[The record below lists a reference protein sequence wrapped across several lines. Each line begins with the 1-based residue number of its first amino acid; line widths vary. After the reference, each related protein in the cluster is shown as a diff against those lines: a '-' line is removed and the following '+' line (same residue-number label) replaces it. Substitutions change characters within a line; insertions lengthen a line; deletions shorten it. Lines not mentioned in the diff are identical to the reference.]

1 MSHYHHLSISERE
14 SIWES
19 VLKGKSLRQIASE
32 LGRNV
37 STISREIRR
46 NRQAHG
52 YRPSEAQDS
61 YAHRRLRCRRRL
73 ILAGGELRD
82 IVAGLITGE
91 QWSPEQIANRLA
103 LEWGRP
109 MVSYATIYRALQNGC
124 MEPKGKRKK
133 NRQGRYP
140 MQKHL
145 RRKGWR
151 GKGREKYTPLAH
163 IHQTIE
169 ERPKSAQNRTQFGHW
184 EGDLVYSS
192 FHKVYIVTLVERR
205 SRYLLTGIS
214 KTRRPEEVAEV
225 IYELL
230 KPLPQQKLRSI
241 TLDRGSEF
249 AQHSKITE
257 KLPYA
262 SFYFAHSHAPW
273 ERGTNE
279 NTNGLLRQYI
289 PKRTYKV
296 PFSKELLCEFTKKLN
311 HRPRKCLG
319 WKSPSEVFS
328 HKVLHLT

>member
-19 VLKGKSLRQIASE
+19 VLKGKSLRQIAID
-32 LGRNV
+32 LGRSV
-37 STISREIRR
+37 STISRELRR
-46 NRQAHG
+46 NRKKRG
-52 YRPSEAQDS
+52 YRPSVAQAC
-61 YAHRRLRCRRRL
+61 YASRRLRCRRHL
-73 ILAGGELRD
+73 KLSSGELRST
-82 IVAGLITGE
+82 VVRLITGE

-103 LEWGRP
+103 LEHGSRV
-109 MVSYATIYRALQNGC
+109 VSYATIYRALRNGY
-124 MEPKGKRKK
+124 MEPKGTRK
-133 NRQGRYP
+133 NQGGRYP

-151 GKGREKYTPLAH
+151 GTGGNGHTPLAH

-192 FHKVYIVTLVERR
+192 FYKLYIVTLVDRR

-214 KTRRPEEVAEV
+214 KTKQPEEVAQV
-225 IYELL
+225 ITEMLQQ
-230 KPLPQQKLRSI
+230 LPRNKVRTI
-241 TLDRGSEF
+241 TLDRGMEF

-257 KLPYA
+257 KIPNA

-279 NTNGLLRQYI
+279 NTNGLLRQYV

-296 PFSKELLCEFTKKLN
+296 PFSPELLREFTNKLN
-311 HRPRKCLG
+311 LRPRKCLG

-328 HKVLHLT
+328 HKVLLLT

>member
-14 SIWES
+14 SIWEF
-19 VLKGKSLRQIASE
+19 VLHGKSLRQIAIE

-37 STISREIRR
+37 STISRELKR
-46 NRQAHG
+46 NRSKRG
-52 YRPSEAQDS
+52 YRPSVAQEN
-61 YAHRRLRCRRRL
+61 YACRRLCCRRHRV
-73 ILAGGELRD
+73 LARGELRNK
-82 IVAGLITGE
+82 VVNLIAKE
-91 QWSPEQIANRLA
+91 QWSPEQISNRLA
-103 LEWGRP
+103 LECGKP
-109 MVSYATIYRALQNGC
+109 VVSYTTIYRALRSGY
-124 MEPKGKRKK
+124 MEPKGTRKNK
-133 NRQGRYP
+133 SGRYP

-151 GKGREKYTPLAH
+151 GKGSNGHSPLTH

-169 ERPKSAQNRTQFGHW
+169 ERPKPAQNRTQFGHW

-192 FHKVYIVTLVERR
+192 FYKLYIVTLVDRR

-214 KTRRPEEVAEV
+214 KTKQPEEVAEV
-225 IYELL
+225 ITDMLR
-230 KPLPQQKLRSI
+230 PLPQNKLRTI
-241 TLDRGSEF
+241 TLDRGMEF

-257 KLPYA
+257 KIPNA

-279 NTNGLLRQYI
+279 NTNGLLRQYV

-296 PFSKELLCEFTKKLN
+296 PFSPELLREFTEKLN

>member
-14 SIWES
+14 SIWKS
-19 VLKGKSLRQIASE
+19 VITGKSLRQIALE

-37 STISREIRR
+37 STISRELKR
-46 NRQAHG
+46 NRPGQE
-52 YRPSEAQDS
+52 YRPSVAQDA
-61 YAHRRLRCRRRL
+61 YNQRRCHCRRHL
-73 ILAGGELRD
+73 MLAKGSLRD
-82 IVAGLITGE
+82 TVVKLITKE

-103 LEWGRP
+103 LEHGVRV
-109 MVSYATIYRALQNGC
+109 VSYSTIYRALSCGC
-124 MEPKGKRKK
+124 MEPKGKRKR

-151 GKGREKYTPLAH
+151 GKGKSRKPLAH
-163 IHQTIE
+163 IHQTID
-169 ERPKSAQNRTQFGHW
+169 ERPKSAQDRTQFGHW

-192 FHKVYIVTLVERR
+192 FHKVSVVTLVERY

-214 KTRRPEEVAEV
+214 KTKQPEEVAEV
-225 IYELL
+225 IFELL
-230 KPLPQQKLRSI
+230 KPLPTRKLRTI
-241 TLDRGSEF
+241 TLDRGTEF

-257 KLPYA
+257 QIPNA
-262 SFYFAHSHAPW
+262 VFYFTHPHAPW
-273 ERGTNE
+273 ERGSNE

-296 PFSKELLCEFTKKLN
+296 PFSPELLCEFTEKLN

-319 WKSPSEVFS
+319 WKTPFEVFS
-328 HKVLHLT
+328 RKVLHLT

>member
-19 VLKGKSLRQIASE
+19 VITGKSLRQIALN

-37 STISREIRR
+37 STISRELKR
-46 NRQAHG
+46 NRTVQE
-52 YRPSEAQDS
+52 YRPSAAQEAYNQ
-61 YAHRRLRCRRRL
+61 RRFRCRRHL
-73 ILAGGELRD
+73 MLADGDLRD
-82 IVAGLITGE
+82 TVATLITAE

-103 LEWGRP
+103 LERNMP
-109 MVSYATIYRALQNGC
+109 VVSYATIYRALRSGC
-124 MEPKGKRKK
+124 MEPKGKRKR

-151 GKGREKYTPLAH
+151 GKGKGHKPLAH
-163 IHQTIE
+163 IHQTID
-169 ERPKSAQNRTQFGHW
+169 ERPKSVQDRKQFGHW

-192 FHKVYIVTLVERR
+192 FHKVYVVTLVERH

-214 KTRRPEEVAEV
+214 KTKQPEEVAEV
-225 IYELL
+225 ICELL
-230 KPLPQQKLRSI
+230 KPLPTQKLRTI
-241 TLDRGSEF
+241 TLDRGTEF

-257 KLPYA
+257 QIPNA
-262 SFYFAHSHAPW
+262 VFYFAHPHAPW
-273 ERGTNE
+273 ERGSNE

-296 PFSKELLCEFTKKLN
+296 PFSPELLHEFTEKLN
-311 HRPRKCLG
+311 RRPRKCLG
-319 WKSPSEVFS
+319 WKTPFEVFS

>member
-1 MSHYHHLSISERE
+1 MSHYQHLSITERE

-19 VLKGKSLRQIASE
+19 VLKGKSFRQIAFE
-32 LGRNV
+32 LGRSV
-37 STISREIRR
+37 STISREMKR
-46 NRQAHG
+46 NQNEHG
-52 YRPSEAQDS
+52 YRPSEAQKA
-61 YAHRRLRCRRRL
+61 YACRRFRCRRRL
-73 ILAGGELRD
+73 ILAEGELRD
-82 IVAGLITGE
+82 TVARLIVGE
-91 QWSPEQIANRLA
+91 QWSPEQISNRLA
-103 LEWGRP
+103 LERGRP
-109 MVSYATIYRALQNGC
+109 VVSYATIYRALRFGC

-151 GKGREKYTPLAH
+151 GTGKAHKSLAH

-169 ERPKSAQNRTQFGHW
+169 ERPVSAQNRKQFGHW

-192 FHKVYIVTLVERR
+192 FHKVYVVTLVERR

-214 KTRRPEEVAEV
+214 KTKHPEEVAEA
-225 IYELL
+225 ICTML
-230 KPLPQQKLRSI
+230 KPLPTQKLRTI
-241 TLDRGSEF
+241 TLDRGTEF
-249 AQHSKITE
+249 SQHGKITQE
-257 KLPYA
+257 IPNA
-262 SFYFAHSHAPW
+262 VFYFAHPHAPW

-296 PFSKELLCEFTKKLN
+296 PFSPELLLEFTEKLN
-311 HRPRKCLG
+311 RRPRKCLG
-319 WKSPSEVFS
+319 WKTPFEVFS